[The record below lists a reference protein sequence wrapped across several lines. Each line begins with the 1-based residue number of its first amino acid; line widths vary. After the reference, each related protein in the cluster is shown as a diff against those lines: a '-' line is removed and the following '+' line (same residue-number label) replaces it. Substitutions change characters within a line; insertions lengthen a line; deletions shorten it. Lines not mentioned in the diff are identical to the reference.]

1 MYIKYRFQHKEKV
14 IKPNELEEQI
24 VKDILLVENLSVAM
38 QRCYLVVNFL
48 MQHVHAI
55 SFNYAV
61 DINAYP
67 SYYKT
72 ISQPISLIDIKNNV
86 LHNQY
91 TNITDFYCDVILV
104 LENAIAYNHENQP
117 MNLAAQK
124 LIIIFERTFLEV
136 VLTWDHPLPYID
148 SCHACR

>member
-1 MYIKYRFQHKEKV
+1 
-14 IKPNELEEQI
+14 
-24 VKDILLVENLSVAM
+24 
-38 QRCYLVVNFL
+38 
-48 MQHVHAI
+48 MQHVHSI
-55 SFNYAV
+55 SFNSPV
-61 DINAYP
+61 DINVYP
-67 SYYKT
+67 LYYKS
-72 ISQPISLIDIKNNV
+72 ISQPISLVDIKNNV

-91 TNITDFYCDVILV
+91 TNITDYYCDVILV

-124 LIIIFERTFLEV
+124 LIIIFERMFLEV